1 MTKELDFSGDETPE
15 DVVDN
20 LIYGSIYA
28 QVELYGMSWEE
39 VKRLFPNNY
48 EAARAAYESEMR
60 EAEINQ

>member
-1 MTKELDFSGDETPE
+1 MIKELDFNTDETPE
-15 DVVDN
+15 SIVDD

-28 QVELYGMSWEE
+28 QVELYGMTWEE
-39 VKRLFPNNY
+39 VQKLFPNNY